1 MNPMICSSVNLLL
14 FTSAIL
20 LVDGLLGIYSGT
32 AGRGQVKLRSP
43 AQAGPNCKFHLDTTS
58 LLTL

>member
-43 AQAGPNCKFHLDTTS
+43 AQAGPNCKFHLDTT
-58 LLTL
+58 